1 MSAPAP
7 APAAEGAAP
16 PKKSKLKL
24 ILAGVL
30 VLLLAGG
37 GGGAFLLMSKK
48 KPKGDDEEQTEAAAP
63 QQISVP
69 KVPPTFLA
77 LENVVVNLADPGGE
91 RLIQLGLTLQIS
103 DAKVADQV
111 KVFMPRIRNDVIR
124 LVSLRTTQDLLQPDG
139 KEKLAAA
146 IQRAVG
152 EPLGLVSDE
161 EGEEEEESPKA
172 KKKKKKAPKAPSP
185 IQAVLYSSFIIQ

>member
-7 APAAEGAAP
+7 APAAEGDAP

-24 ILAGVL
+24 ILIGVL

-48 KPKGDDEEQTEAAAP
+48 KPKGDDDHAEEAAP

-91 RLIQLGLTLQIS
+91 RLIQLGLTLQIA

-111 KVFMPRIRNDVIR
+111 KVYMPRIRNDVIR
-124 LVSLRTTQDLLQPDG
+124 LVSQRTTQDLLHPDG

-146 IQRAVG
+146 ILRAVG
-152 EPLGLVSDE
+152 EPLGLVNDD
-161 EGEEEEESPKA
+161 EEEEEEDSPKA
-172 KKKKKKAPKAPSP
+172 KKKKKKAVKAPSP
-185 IQAVLYSSFIIQ
+185 IQAVLFSSFIIQ

>member
-7 APAAEGAAP
+7 APATEGDAP

-24 ILAGVL
+24 ILIGVL
-30 VLLLAGG
+30 VLVLAGG

-48 KPKGDDEEQTEAAAP
+48 KAKGDDEHAEEAAP

-77 LENVVVNLADPGGE
+77 LDNVVVNLADTGGE
-91 RLIQLGLTLQIS
+91 RMIQLGITLQIS

-111 KVFMPRIRNDVIR
+111 KVYMPRIRNDVIR
-124 LVSLRTTQDLLQPDG
+124 LVSQRTTGDLLQAEG

-146 IQRAVG
+146 ILRAVG
-152 EPLGLVSDE
+152 EPLGLVNDDE
-161 EGEEEEESPKA
+161 DTEEEDESPKN
-172 KKKKKKAPKAPSP
+172 KKKKKKAAKAPSP
-185 IQAVLYSSFIIQ
+185 IQAVLFSSFIIQ